1 MTENGEIVY
10 QFYRKPIANK
20 HTVMKTSG
28 MDKHQKMRTLSQEC
42 FRRLHNTSKN
52 ISEDVILGLIIGF

>member
-20 HTVMKTSG
+20 HTVMKTAA
-28 MDKHQKMRTLSQEC
+28 MDKHQKTKALSDSGDY
-42 FRRLHNTSKN
+42 TIPVN
-52 ISEDVILGLIIGF
+52 IFLKM